1 MDALIDILKMLATNV
16 LSHFAVDWLKKLFK
30 NYK

>member
-1 MDALIDILKMLATNV
+1 MDGFVDILKMLAANV
-16 LSHFAVDWLKKLFK
+16 ISHFVVDWLKKLFK